1 MYTLCCFMLWWS
13 FALGWE
19 ALEAL
24 GSFLDQLVFWSPSL
38 LCSLFSSLGVWQ
50 NIMPSMDVV
59 ASGEA
64 LTGARSGPVWLPD
77 IFTRNEITGKCNCGR
92 TWSDHVFCI
101 TCRRSCLFRHD
112 FVGEGSVHFQHS
124 FLEIS
129 EAGQHRPVIKAQ
141 CMERLQVDVSGIQSS
156 YSDEEYSA
164 SFFQPN
170 IFLYR
175 EADPATEIVSSKKAA
190 AEGIS
195 RSSENRQQVA
205 GDQLGTL
212 AAALVAAAGRHRSSG
227 LMTSSMRNH
236 QPFLYCRK
244 CNKVVYSDGGRVM
257 FCSLQCKMETARN
270 DPTVTLM
277 CRPPF
282 PSRASETNQLNDP
295 MRIIRI
301 NALWLAV
308 QEAIGHLR

>member
-1 MYTLCCFMLWWS
+1 M
-13 FALGWE
+13 
-19 ALEAL
+19 
-24 GSFLDQLVFWSPSL
+24 
-38 LCSLFSSLGVWQ
+38 
-50 NIMPSMDVV
+50 
-59 ASGEA
+59 
-64 LTGARSGPVWLPD
+64 
-77 IFTRNEITGKCNCGR
+77 
-92 TWSDHVFCI
+92 FCI

-112 FVGEGSVHFQHS
+112 FVGERSGHFQHS

-156 YSDEEYSA
+156 YSDGEYSA

-175 EADPATEIVSSKKAA
+175 EADPETEIVSSKKAAAAAA

-205 GDQLGTL
+205 GDQFGTL

-227 LMTSSMRNH
+227 LTRSSMRNH

-257 FCSLQCKMETARN
+257 FCSLQCKMETARD

-277 CRPPF
+277 GRPPF
-282 PSRASETNQLNDP
+282 PSTASETNQHNDP
-295 MRIIRI
+295 MSIIRI

>member
-1 MYTLCCFMLWWS
+1 
-13 FALGWE
+13 
-19 ALEAL
+19 
-24 GSFLDQLVFWSPSL
+24 
-38 LCSLFSSLGVWQ
+38 
-50 NIMPSMDVV
+50 MPSMDVV
-59 ASGEA
+59 ASGVA

-101 TCRRSCLFRHD
+101 TCRRSCLFRRD

-141 CMERLQVDVSGIQSS
+141 SMERLQVDVSGIQSS
-156 YSDEEYSA
+156 YSDGEYSA

-190 AEGIS
+190 AAAEGIS
-195 RSSENRQQVA
+195 ISSENRQQVA

-227 LMTSSMRNH
+227 LVRSSMRNH

-257 FCSLQCKMETARN
+257 FCSLQCKMETARD

-277 CRPPF
+277 GRPPF
-282 PSRASETNQLNDP
+282 PSTASETNQLNDP

-308 QEAIGHLR
+308 QEAIGHLQ